1 MSRWIGPSPDYDHIG
16 DVLDAADAWRD
27 RCLVTDGSVFGEDVL
42 WTIPNLRELRNR
54 VQENPIYGTDSTF
67 YEKLNMQ
74 LDSAQP
80 EVVRLAAET
89 LWFLFLVPLP
99 ESMKP
104 ETKRAQIQEV
114 WRWSGSDLPDSE
126 YLRDSVLKGV
136 AGVGSGFNTRR
147 PDELD
152 FLWRM
157 VEQWKALPNPR
168 QRELLGVDGPWNFAA
183 WLDGIEDAERRA
195 MRHAILY
202 FLFPDDLERIV
213 SVRHKRQIV
222 ENLKARLPQELV
234 PRSRNPSAGIL
245 DRALRELR
253 KDLEREYG
261 REIDYYSSPLKELE
275 LWGEGSA
282 PSTGQQVDAQVPPS
296 PGERREPSPRL
307 EPVSRQPLNTI
318 LYGPPGTGKT
328 YATVRR
334 CVKICDGAAKR
345 SDKAIRERYHALTNA
360 GRIEFITFH
369 QSYGYEEFVEGLR
382 PETVPAEAE
391 KDTRP
396 AHRAGGDARRSES
409 SAAGAGAANGP
420 GFRLVPTPGVLKRIA
435 ERARQTPREAHVLV
449 IDEINRANVSKV
461 MGELITLL
469 EEDKRK
475 DAKNELTVTLP
486 HSDERF
492 TLPSN
497 LHILGTMNT
506 ADRSIALLDTA
517 LRRRFEFQELAPDP
531 DALQDAKKATGI
543 DLPKV
548 LRVMNDRLE
557 WIIDRDHLI
566 GHAWLMKARTR
577 DDVDR
582 IMRRKII
589 PLIAEYF
596 YDDWEKVHAVLG
608 GTADFVERQSL
619 HPPPGLDDMGEKRHR
634 WTVRREFSEAAYDRL
649 VKGPSESSADAGDTG

>member
-1 MSRWIGPSPDYDHIG
+1 MSRRIGPSPDHDHIG

-27 RCLVTDGSVFGEDVL
+27 RCLVTDGSVFGEDTL

-67 YEKLNMQ
+67 YEKLNVQ

-89 LWFLFLVPLP
+89 LWFLFLVPWH

-104 ETKRAQIQEV
+104 ETKRAQIRNV

-126 YLRDSVLKGV
+126 YLRNSVLKGV

-152 FLWRM
+152 FLWRV

-168 QRELLGVDGPWNFAA
+168 QRELLRADGPWDFAA

-195 MRHAILY
+195 MRHALLY
-202 FLFPDDLERIV
+202 FFFPDDLERIV
-213 SVRHKRQIV
+213 SGRHKRQIV
-222 ENLKARLPQELV
+222 ENLKARLPQEHV
-234 PRSRNPSAGIL
+234 PQSRNPSAIIL

-253 KDLEREYG
+253 KALEREYG
-261 REIDYYSSPLKELE
+261 KEVDYYFSPLKEL
-275 LWGEGSA
+275 WGRGSDA
-282 PSTGQQVDAQVPPS
+282 SPKQMDDERTPSSPQEPKDPDVPS
-296 PGERREPSPRL
+296 EAIVNQS
-307 EPVSRQPLNTI
+307 LNTV

-328 YATVRR
+328 YATTRR
-334 CVKICDGAAKR
+334 CVEICDGQAEQLNEAVR
-345 SDKAIRERYHALTNA
+345 GRYRELVDA
-360 GRIEFITFH
+360 GRVEFITFH
-369 QSYGYEEFVEGLR
+369 QSYGYEEFVESLR
-382 PETVPAEAE
+382 PGIGGAE
-391 KDTRP
+391 KVEET
-396 AHRAGGDARRSES
+396 GV
-409 SAAGAGAANGP
+409 
-420 GFRLVPTPGVLKRIA
+420 GFHLVVTDGVLKRIA
-435 ERARQTPREAHVLV
+435 GRARQTPDEPHVLV

-461 MGELITLL
+461 MGELVTLL
-469 EEDKRK
+469 EEDKRE
-475 DAKNELTVTLP
+475 DAENEVAVTLP
-486 HSDERF
+486 HSGERF
-492 TLPSN
+492 TLPAN

-517 LRRRFEFQELAPDP
+517 LRRRFEFEELAPDP
-531 DALQDAKKATGI
+531 ERLQGAGKETGI

-548 LRVMNDRLE
+548 LRTMNERLE
-557 WIIDRDHLI
+557 WLIDRDHLI

-582 IMRRKII
+582 VMRRKII

-608 GTADFVERQSL
+608 GTGDFVEGQPL
-619 HPPPGLDDMGEKRHR
+619 DPPPGFDDTGENRRR
-634 WTVRREFSEAAYDRL
+634 WKVREEFDGRAYVGL
-649 VKGPSESSADAGDTG
+649 VAGRSAPAPDTGDTE

>member
-1 MSRWIGPSPDYDHIG
+1 MSRWIGPSPDHDHIG

-27 RCLVTDGSVFGEDVL
+27 RCLVTDGSMFGEDVL

-54 VQENPIYGTDSTF
+54 VQENPIYGADSTF
-67 YEKLNMQ
+67 YEKLNVQ

-89 LWFLFLVPLP
+89 LWFLFLVPWH

-104 ETKRAQIQEV
+104 ETKRAQIQKV

-126 YLRDSVLKGV
+126 HLRDSVLKGV

-152 FLWRM
+152 FLWRV

-168 QRELLGVDGPWNFAA
+168 QRELLGMDGPWNFAA

-213 SVRHKRQIV
+213 SGTHKRQIV

-234 PRSRNPSAGIL
+234 PQSRNPSAGIL

-253 KDLEREYG
+253 KVLEREYG

-275 LWGEGSA
+275 LWSKGSVS
-282 PSTGQQVDAQVPPS
+282 STRQQVDGQVPPS
-296 PGERREPSPRL
+296 PGERREPSPPF

-328 YATVRR
+328 YTTVRR
-334 CVKICDGAAKR
+334 CVEICGGPKEGSDREIRKR
-345 SDKAIRERYHALTNA
+345 YRALADA

-382 PETVPAEAE
+382 PVTVSVETEEDACSV
-391 KDTRP
+391 R
-396 AHRAGGDARRSES
+396 RSGGDAGCSES
-409 SAAGAGAANGP
+409 PAVETGTVNGP
-420 GFRLVPTPGVLKRIA
+420 GFHLVPTPGVLRRIA
-435 ERARQTPREAHVLV
+435 ERARKKPREAHILV

-461 MGELITLL
+461 MGELVTLL
-469 EEDKRK
+469 EEDKREG
-475 DAKNELTVTLP
+475 AENEVAVTLP
-486 HSDERF
+486 HSGDRF

-497 LHILGTMNT
+497 LHVLGTMNT

-517 LRRRFEFQELAPDP
+517 LRRRFEFEELAPNPSD
-531 DALQDAKKATGI
+531 LQRAGEETGI
-543 DLPKV
+543 KLPEV
-548 LRVMNDRLE
+548 LRVMNERLE
-557 WIIDRDHLI
+557 WLIDRDHLI

-577 DDVDR
+577 ADVDR

-608 GTADFVERQSL
+608 GTGDFVEGQPL
-619 HPPPGLDDMGEKRHR
+619 DPPPGFDDTGENRRR
-634 WTVRREFSEAAYDRL
+634 WKVREKFDGRAYIGL
-649 VKGPSESSADAGDTG
+649 VEGRSAPAPDTGDTE

>member
-67 YEKLNMQ
+67 YEKLNVQ

-89 LWFLFLVPLP
+89 LWFLFLVPWH

-104 ETKRAQIQEV
+104 ETKRAQIQKV
-114 WRWSGSDLPDSE
+114 WRWSGSELPDSE

-152 FLWRM
+152 FLWRV

-183 WLDGIEDAERRA
+183 WLDGIEGAERRA

-213 SVRHKRQIV
+213 SGGHKRQIV

-234 PRSRNPSAGIL
+234 PQSRNPSAGIL

-253 KDLEREYG
+253 TVLEREYG
-261 REIDYYSSPLKELE
+261 REIDYYSSPLKELG
-275 LWGEGSA
+275 LWGEGSV
-282 PSTGQQVDAQVPPS
+282 PSTGQQVDGQVPPS
-296 PGERREPSPRL
+296 PGERREPSPLL
-307 EPVSRQPLNTI
+307 ESVSRQPLNTI

-328 YATVRR
+328 YTTVRR
-334 CVKICDGAAKR
+334 CVEICGGPKEGSDQEIRKR
-345 SDKAIRERYHALTNA
+345 YRALVDA

-382 PETVPAEAE
+382 PVTASAETEE
-391 KDTRP
+391 D
-396 AHRAGGDARRSES
+396 AHSVRRSGGDAGRSES
-409 SAAGAGAANGP
+409 SAVGTGTANSP
-420 GFRLVPTPGVLKRIA
+420 GFRLVPTPGVLRRIS
-435 ERARQTPREAHVLV
+435 EHARKKLHEAHVLV
-449 IDEINRANVSKV
+449 IDEINRANISKV

-469 EEDKRK
+469 EEDKREG
-475 DAKNELTVTLP
+475 AENEVAVTLP
-486 HSDERF
+486 HSGERF
-492 TLPSN
+492 TLPAN

-517 LRRRFEFQELAPDP
+517 LRRRFEFEELAPDP
-531 DALQDAKKATGI
+531 NALQDTGKATGI
-543 DLPKV
+543 KLPEV
-548 LRVMNDRLE
+548 LHVMNERLE
-557 WIIDRDHLI
+557 WLIDRDHLI
-566 GHAWLMKARTR
+566 GHAWLIKAHSR

-582 IMRRKII
+582 VMRRKII

-608 GTADFVERQSL
+608 GTGDFVEGQL
-619 HPPPGLDDMGEKRHR
+619 LDPPPGLDNMGENRHR
-634 WTVRREFSEAAYDRL
+634 WTVRQEFSEAAYGRL
-649 VKGPSESSADAGDTG
+649 VKGPSASSADTSDTG